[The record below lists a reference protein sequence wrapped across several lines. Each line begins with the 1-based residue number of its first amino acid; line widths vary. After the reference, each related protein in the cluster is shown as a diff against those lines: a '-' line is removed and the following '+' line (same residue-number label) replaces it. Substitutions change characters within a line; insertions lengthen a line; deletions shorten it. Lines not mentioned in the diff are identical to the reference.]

1 MIVMWLV
8 EIYLNM
14 LSHHGANKKHVDEED
29 EEAAEDAFNDQTSRE
44 LLSLMRQ
51 PKVSECIANNR
62 NTFYD
67 LLSCHGDKVRHLS
80 DICSCFLQGELNLL
94 FSRLYAKRTRFASYL
109 LSKKNLKKSFN
120 CF

>member
-14 LSHHGANKKHVDEED
+14 LSHHGANKNHIDDDE
-29 EEAAEDAFNDQTSRE
+29 AEDAFNDQTSRD

-51 PKVSECIANNR
+51 PKVSECIANNK

-67 LLSCHGDKVRHLS
+67 LLACHGDKVGSL
-80 DICSCFLQGELNLL
+80 DILINLVI
-94 FSRLYAKRTRFASYL
+94 SIIM
-109 LSKKNLKKSFN
+109 
-120 CF
+120 

>member
-29 EEAAEDAFNDQTSRE
+29 VEAAEDAFNDQTSRE

-67 LLSCHGDKVRHLS
+67 LLSCHGDKVSSFSANSHKFFKPR
-80 DICSCFLQGELNLL
+80 LQV
-94 FSRLYAKRTRFASYL
+94 SY
-109 LSKKNLKKSFN
+109 K
-120 CF
+120 

>member
-1 MIVMWLV
+1 MWLV

-14 LSHHGANKKHVDEED
+14 LSHHGANKKHVDEND

-67 LLSCHGDKVRHLS
+67 LLSCHGDKVRSVSVDEHY
-80 DICSCFLQGELNLL
+80 IFQIYNLQATLNSVSILT
-94 FSRLYAKRTRFASYL
+94 SNTADAV
-109 LSKKNLKKSFN
+109 
-120 CF
+120 